1 MSEDDGAEV
10 RKEEMK
16 KSIFMKRKS
25 SVSPRSS
32 DEKKSP
38 DRKSSNHYSNPF
50 SFTHAKKA
58 TNDIIQNEIL
68 KNEIMKRKT
77 EELNKINKVSLQVCV
92 KFNQKVPTKSMFF
105 QDKPVKSM
113 SYSSSSDTCSSS
125 SNSSSEEDSDYEIH
139 EVYQLKEWFPPDLA
153 KKPDTNNTVTLIQS
167 R

>member
-1 MSEDDGAEV
+1 MYVYLTIFRAESETDSLMSEDDGAEV

-38 DRKSSNHYSNPF
+38 DRKSSNLYSNPF

-77 EELNKINKVSLQVCV
+77 EELNKINKVSLQV
-92 KFNQKVPTKSMFF
+92 
-105 QDKPVKSM
+105 
-113 SYSSSSDTCSSS
+113 
-125 SNSSSEEDSDYEIH
+125 
-139 EVYQLKEWFPPDLA
+139 
-153 KKPDTNNTVTLIQS
+153 
-167 R
+167 